1 MKNLSIL
8 GSTGSI
14 GQNVLEIVS
23 MFPERFS
30 VKGLAAKN
38 NVELIKK
45 QIEKFNPE
53 IVSLFDEQSA
63 TRLKKKLSGS
73 TSVEIV
79 YGNSGYCD
87 VAGLD
92 ISDTVVSSMV
102 GAAGLLPTIEAV
114 KAGKEIALAN
124 KETLVT
130 AGEIVMALAKEN
142 NVRIIPI
149 DSEHSAIFQCLS
161 GQRKKDLQKIILTA
175 SGGPFIDRPEDTF
188 GLINPADALNHPNW
202 EMGKKISIDSA
213 TLMNKGLEVI
223 EARYL
228 FNVPEDKI
236 EVIIHPQSIVHSMVG
251 YQDGSV
257 LAQLGIPDM
266 KQAIAYALSFPERLS
281 IGQPVPD
288 FTTIGSLSF
297 RKPDLKKF
305 PCLAM
310 AFDACREGGTLPA
323 VLNAANEIAVQA
335 FLEKRLLF
343 PEIPDLIRKTMDRHH
358 IDTKP
363 DLNVIME
370 ADRWARQEA
379 ENILKKIY

>member
-14 GQNVLEIVS
+14 GQNVLEIVE

-63 TRLKKKLSGS
+63 TRLKKILSGS

-92 ISDTVVSSMV
+92 VSDTVVSSMV

-114 KAGKEIALAN
+114 KAGKKIALAN

-175 SGGPFIDRPEDTF
+175 SGGPFVDRPEDTF
-188 GLINPADALNHPNW
+188 GLIKPADALNHPNW

-236 EVIIHPQSIVHSMVG
+236 EVIIHPQSIVHSMVE
-251 YQDGSV
+251 YKDGSV
-257 LAQLGIPDM
+257 LAQLGVPDM
-266 KQAIAYALSFPERLS
+266 KQAIAYALSFPERLPT
-281 IGQPVPD
+281 GQPVPD
-288 FTTIGSLSF
+288 FTKVGSLVF

-379 ENILKKIY
+379 ENIITKET

>member
-1 MKNLSIL
+1 
-8 GSTGSI
+8 
-14 GQNVLEIVS
+14 
-23 MFPERFS
+23 
-30 VKGLAAKN
+30 
-38 NVELIKK
+38 
-45 QIEKFNPE
+45 
-53 IVSLFDEQSA
+53 
-63 TRLKKKLSGS
+63 
-73 TSVEIV
+73 
-79 YGNSGYCD
+79 
-87 VAGLD
+87 
-92 ISDTVVSSMV
+92 MV

>member
-14 GQNVLEIVS
+14 GRNVLEIVS

-92 ISDTVVSSMV
+92 VSDTVVSSMV
-102 GAAGLLPTIEAV
+102 GAAGLLPTIEAI

-142 NVRIIPI
+142 NVRIIPV
-149 DSEHSAIFQCLS
+149 DSEHSAIFQCLA

-188 GLINPADALNHPNW
+188 GLIKPADALNHPNW

-213 TLMNKGLEVI
+213 TLMNKGLEII

-236 EVIIHPQSIVHSMVG
+236 EVIIHPQSIVHSMVA

-266 KQAIAYALSFPERLS
+266 KQAIAYALSFPERLP

-288 FTTIGSLSF
+288 FTTIGSLAF

-343 PEIPDLIRKTMDRHH
+343 PEIPDLIKKTMDRHR

-379 ENILKKIY
+379 ENIITKET